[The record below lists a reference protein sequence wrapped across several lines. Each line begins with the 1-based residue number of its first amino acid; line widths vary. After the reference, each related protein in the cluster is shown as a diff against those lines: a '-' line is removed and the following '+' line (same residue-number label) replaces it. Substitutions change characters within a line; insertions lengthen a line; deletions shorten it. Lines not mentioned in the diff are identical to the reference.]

1 MRFYRYKPLIPDDCV
16 WLLGISL
23 EIFLN
28 RPMNLLLKILFMG
41 CTILTLF
48 QTILFLQKFDA
59 YYFIKYL
66 PMYAGS
72 YFILLSLYSTPHMVN
87 AIKVFAD
94 VMDLWKINCSGSKI
108 EKWIKIEGFYLNS
121 LVIFVAIVSYV
132 SAITYSI
139 PLDED
144 ENIFYPLAI
153 FKEFFPRWQNI
164 LSWVYRATFILMPLI
179 LSTPCYALI
188 YTTSHLRFQFYM
200 LLHFLKR
207 INSGYETSDVNQ
219 LIDNRQ
225 FQKEVKKRLK
235 FCLKRHAHLFAIFC
249 NMNRE
254 LNTLIFLFSVMGGVL
269 GISCML
275 FFFSFQG
282 SFDGMYTTRLVTL
295 IIPMVLIS
303 VHTALAG
310 QLVENTSSETFE
322 ILKQADW
329 HCWNSEN
336 KKVYLIFLG
345 FAKDMFKIKFSDSM
359 LVNFQLV
366 LTILKWMY
374 SVASVM
380 VQLKYIDYSNH

>member
-1 MRFYRYKPLIPDDCV
+1 
-16 WLLGISL
+16 
-23 EIFLN
+23 
-28 RPMNLLLKILFMG
+28 
-41 CTILTLF
+41 
-48 QTILFLQKFDA
+48 
-59 YYFIKYL
+59 
-66 PMYAGS
+66 
-72 YFILLSLYSTPHMVN
+72 MVN

-235 FCLKRHAHLFAIFC
+235 FCLKRHAHLFA
-249 NMNRE
+249 
-254 LNTLIFLFSVMGGVL
+254 
-269 GISCML
+269 
-275 FFFSFQG
+275 
-282 SFDGMYTTRLVTL
+282 
-295 IIPMVLIS
+295 
-303 VHTALAG
+303 
-310 QLVENTSSETFE
+310 
-322 ILKQADW
+322 
-329 HCWNSEN
+329 
-336 KKVYLIFLG
+336 
-345 FAKDMFKIKFSDSM
+345 
-359 LVNFQLV
+359 
-366 LTILKWMY
+366 
-374 SVASVM
+374 
-380 VQLKYIDYSNH
+380 